1 MEVGRLTRRGLLL
14 SGEEVVALPPG
25 IWWVGQAR
33 GRNHFF
39 AMGWGGQFI
48 VCVPD
53 FNLVVVATCKWQ
65 GVSNEQARQNWYDIF
80 VIIIENIL
88 PAVKH

>member
-1 MEVGRLTRRGLLL
+1 
-14 SGEEVVALPPG
+14 
-25 IWWVGQAR
+25 
-33 GRNHFF
+33 
-39 AMGWGGQFI
+39 MGWGGQFI

-80 VIIIENIL
+80 VIIMEEIL
-88 PAVKH
+88 TAVKK